1 MIRPTLQALA
11 AVAIS
16 IALCGCTTTRRPA
29 AGATAAPAPEL
40 AKAEALLQKGD
51 ATAAMIACIDL
62 ARVDPDMP
70 GLEDLQHKVL
80 TKLEEERAARAAVR
94 SSMVSQR
101 MGTDLMRHKDIPDTY
116 GLRRST
122 NGAAGSL
129 RTPEKAMQKALQKK
143 VTLHLDNVDLANF
156 ILTLGDSEKI
166 NIVAD
171 NLTSDKTVT
180 IHAQETPLSEILD
193 YVARNMGIAFYLGD
207 NIIWAT
213 PQEQSKQGLPMEIR
227 MYRLRKGIDGS
238 LSAAGNGNA
247 AASDAENIKIVQ
259 AIQRFVPQP
268 EGSDLLFDDR
278 SHALI
283 VKNTVENLAKVED
296 LIETLDVCPPQTL
309 IEARFISTDV
319 TDLREL
325 GIDWILKDPLRVSE
339 SFHRN
344 QTQINAGNVVEFSP
358 LANAAKGL
366 NLTYEGVLT
375 DPKFQAVLHALEKTG
390 KSQTLSVPKVTT
402 VNNRIATIRV
412 GEDFRY
418 YDEYNVQSTP
428 SQVVGTGG
436 NTVYSSILVP
446 VGSPKLEQ
454 LGIELKVRPS
464 VGADMSSITL
474 QLLPEISEFVRYEFY
489 EVGNGNN
496 NQNNAATNGTS
507 VVKLPIFRRSRIET
521 EVIVQSGETVVMGGL
536 ITSAESKKKDRVPV
550 LSYLPL
556 IGLLFQNDV
565 VDNTQKN
572 LLIFVTATLISER
585 GENLIPLAPA
595 RPAAATPAPAPAAAV
610 TKDK

>member
-268 EGSDLLFDDR
+268 EGADLMFDDR
-278 SHALI
+278 SHVLI

-296 LIETLDVCPPQTL
+296 LIETLDVCPPQVL

-325 GIDWILKDPLRVSE
+325 GIDWILNGPYVVTGSE
-339 SFHRN
+339 DLPRAQVNGSSTGVIGQDGSIGF
-344 QTQINAGNVVEFSP
+344 TPS
-358 LANAAKGL
+358 AKNSSLGL
-366 NLTYEGVLT
+366 NMSYQGLLT
-375 DPKFQAVLHALEKTG
+375 DPAFKAVLHALEKTG
-390 KSQTLSVPKVTT
+390 KTHTLSVPKVTT
-402 VNNRIATIRV
+402 VNNRVATIRV
-412 GEDFRY
+412 GQDFLYFEQWDTRQIQTSNGVFVVVY
-418 YDEYNVQSTP
+418 PSGTP
-428 SQVVGTGG
+428 TREP
-436 NTVYSSILVP
+436 T
-446 VGSPKLEQ
+446 
-454 LGIELKVRPS
+454 GIELKVQPS
-464 VGADMSSITL
+464 VGADLSSITL
-474 QLLPEISEFVRYEFY
+474 QLRPEISEFDHYENFP
-489 EVGNGNN
+489 VNNGDSFT
-496 NQNNAATNGTS
+496 NNAGAGM
-507 VVKLPIFRRSRIET
+507 VRLPIFRRSKIET
-521 EVIVQSGETVVMGGL
+521 EVVVHSGETVVMGGL
-536 ITSAESKKKDRVPV
+536 IDSVEIKGKEKVPF
-550 LSYLPL
+550 LGSIPL
-556 IGLLFQNDV
+556 IGLLFQSDT
-565 VDNTQKN
+565 VDNTQEN